1 MKRWQLLVSSVLFDS
16 ASGWITE
23 ATVELT
29 KAPFDATTD
38 RRMERPLRH
47 RSLLSR

>member
-1 MKRWQLLVSSVLFDS
+1 MKRWQLLVSSVLLS
-16 ASGWITE
+16 ASGCITE

-38 RRMERPLRH
+38 LTNGTTLRH